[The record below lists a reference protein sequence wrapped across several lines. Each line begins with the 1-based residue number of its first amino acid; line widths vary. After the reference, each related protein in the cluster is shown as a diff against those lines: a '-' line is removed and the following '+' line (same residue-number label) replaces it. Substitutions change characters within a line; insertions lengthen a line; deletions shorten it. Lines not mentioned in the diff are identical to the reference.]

1 VVTDTVLTF
10 DIAQKAAFIYEVLGE
25 EPQKQFALAL
35 AEKVK
40 TAFRENLLDKES
52 GVVKGGTQ
60 TGQAMAIFYGLLTDK
75 EKEKAF
81 RKLLKCIEEADGHF
95 DTGVLG
101 GRVLY
106 RVLAENGEVDLA
118 YNMITRPDF
127 PSYGNWVKR
136 GSTTL
141 RESFLP
147 TDDDVDSLNHH
158 FWGDVSAWFYTYL
171 AGMRINPTGKDI
183 TNVDIKPLF
192 PEKLDSVNAYHNLP
206 DGKISVTW
214 ERETEGIALKI
225 DTSEKLHGKI
235 ALPCGY
241 VFADG
246 TAEKDL
252 KSGNYK
258 IIKLK

>member
-1 VVTDTVLTF
+1 
-10 DIAQKAAFIYEVLGE
+10 
-25 EPQKQFALAL
+25 
-35 AEKVK
+35 
-40 TAFRENLLDKES
+40 
-52 GVVKGGTQ
+52 
-60 TGQAMAIFYGLLTDK
+60 M
-75 EKEKAF
+75 
-81 RKLLKCIEEADGHF
+81 
-95 DTGVLG
+95 
-101 GRVLY
+101 
-106 RVLAENGEVDLA
+106 LAENGEVDLA